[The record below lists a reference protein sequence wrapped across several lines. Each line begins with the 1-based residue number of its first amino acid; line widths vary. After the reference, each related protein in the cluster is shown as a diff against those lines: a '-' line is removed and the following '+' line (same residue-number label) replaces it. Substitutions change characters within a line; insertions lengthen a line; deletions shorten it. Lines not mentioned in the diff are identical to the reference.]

1 MIITVNQLMKHFFY
15 IITFFLSITTLAQ
28 SGSELVEWQSFKSF
42 DIGNQQLKI
51 PFFNQNHEFSDG
63 KLFWIKSFEIKQKA
77 DEFSLSISNL
87 RTQNV
92 SSADLGQLDKS
103 KIPSEFQYSL
113 RNALSRKRNYAQI
126 SISPIYKQ
134 GNQYKKVISFDYKY
148 ELAGPNFR
156 AKNAVFGNSILA
168 SGNWYRFKVDK
179 TGVNR
184 ISRSFLSGLGI
195 DVNSIDPTRIKIYGH
210 GGKSLPAVNS
220 DDQFYDS
227 PEIAITVTGESD
239 GRFDGNDEILFYG
252 VATDS
257 DYVVENDSFI
267 NPYTDDAYYYIT
279 VDGAIGKRIL
289 PLIQPSGVPA
299 VTYDYFYAKKH
310 YEVDERNI
318 ASIGRLWYGER
329 FDFESEQSFEFEF
342 NNVLNTLPA
351 TVRIATGAVADNPT
365 SMSISINGNALGNSS
380 YGGLAGQNI
389 DAARRAVLLNTNT
402 NISTNDV
409 TVTLTYDNSGNPGA
423 SGYLDYISLEVPQSL
438 TGVGQQFR
446 LSVPAAA
453 GQTGVVQYQFSN
465 ATDINEVW
473 DITDPY
479 NVRKVSN
486 LGQDAN
492 FSFVDNGGQI
502 KEYLAIDTSDYF
514 NVVSIS
520 NNRVENQ
527 NLKGT
532 IFDDRSGVFRDI
544 DYLIVTPAFLESEAQ
559 RLANYHITE
568 NNLNTKVVTLQEIY
582 NEFSEGRQDI
592 SAIRNFVRY
601 IYDNASSPANRI
613 QYLNLF
619 GDTSYDYKDRIRV
632 RDNIV
637 PTYLSRNSES
647 LTTSYCTDDFFV
659 FMDNGEGTV
668 SRTDLMDL
676 AVGRMIV
683 SDLQEAREM
692 VDKVISYTAE
702 PAFNK
707 WRNNITLIGDDVDI
721 LSDKILQENVND
733 LGDEIFANRPDYN
746 INKILLDSYQQFST
760 AGGPKYPDA
769 VNDIRDAF
777 EQGSLVINYFGHGNE
792 DGLAREFVI
801 TQSLVQNLRN
811 PNTLPLFIT
820 VTCEFTRYDNP
831 LRVSGGE
838 LTYLNPQGG
847 AISTVATNR
856 LIFVN
861 VGSSFNNI
869 IDQYLF
875 GYDNIEPISM
885 AEALRLSK
893 IDPQFQGRETRR
905 VIAFIGDPALKLA
918 FPVPK
923 VELTTVNGNPIATNT
938 DVLRALDRVRLGGEV
953 QTFSGVR
960 IPDYN
965 GNLFVTVYDKNVNR
979 QTLANDGTRDT
990 SVTGDPIVILPFNQL
1005 GEALFRGQATIVNGE
1020 FEFEFVMPRDTQI
1033 PIGNGRVSFYAK
1045 RDNIPEDQNGFSQD
1059 IRMGGINR
1067 NAPSDDVGP
1076 EVELFMND
1084 TNFVSGGITDSDPFL
1099 LAFLNDE
1106 NGINTSSGIGH
1117 DITGILDGDETNPFI
1132 LNDYYEANEDDFTS
1146 GKVFFPLRDIEPGLH
1161 TLKITAWDTYNNSA
1175 MNEIQFV
1182 VSESDGVELTRVLNY
1197 PNPFTS
1203 YTEFWF
1209 NHNRPFEPLDVQV
1222 QVMTVSGK
1230 VVWSKNHNLTTT
1242 GFTSREITWDG
1253 RDDFGQRLGKGV
1265 YIYKI
1270 TVKSTLTNKSSS
1282 KIEKLVIL

>member
-1 MIITVNQLMKHFFY
+1 MKHFFY

-692 VDKVISYTAE
+692 VDKVISYTEE